1 MGRSW
6 IDARPTCGPS
16 NKGTT
21 ANMCPLHSSSR
32 LVTFTDWLIRRAAA
46 VVLMAMT
53 ADPDH

>member
-32 LVTFTDWLIRRAAA
+32 LVSFIDWLIRRAAA